1 MLTRVFIAAILAG
14 LAASL
19 VMTTI
24 QNFRTTP
31 LILQAEVYE
40 NANAHEHNTGENT
53 AEHKK
58 SEIDQATKEIESP
71 EWQPEDGFERTAYG
85 VLSDV
90 IVGIGLAFVMLA
102 ASMLTN
108 IPITPKNGA
117 LWGLVAFAIFT
128 LSPAAGLPPELP
140 AMPVADLQD
149 RQIWWVATV
158 VSGAIGVWLIAKKGG
173 YIATIIALALFI
185 APHLVGTPQ
194 PSTHETAIPAH
205 LIQEFVANSMFMMA
219 VTWIVVGT
227 GLGFSM
233 KSQKLVEE

>member
-14 LAASL
+14 LAAGL

-40 NANAHEHNTGENT
+40 NANSHEHKAGENT

-58 SEIDQATKEIESP
+58 AETDQAKAKVESP

-140 AMPVADLQD
+140 AMPVADLQA
-149 RQIWWVATV
+149 RQIWWAATV
-158 VSGAIGVWLIAKKGG
+158 ISGAIGVWLIAKQGG
-173 YIATIIALALFI
+173 SVATLIAVALFI
-185 APHLVGTPQ
+185 APHLIGAPQTSDTETP
-194 PSTHETAIPAH
+194 IPAH

-227 GLGFSM
+227 ALGFSM
-233 KSQKLVEE
+233 KSQKLVEA